1 MAESFFNRVCR
12 VTVAERVIEYDP
24 TKGKTMSIE
33 FEHRQVLEKFNTT
46 TLRIFNPAPATIKAF
61 EPTSDNTTGE
71 EIRANIVIEA
81 GYQDALREVIS
92 GQVTEFTVEKEGN
105 DRVLEAELSDNFR
118 FVGSTVGKSLKK
130 VKASAVLRALGG
142 VAAKYIEVAEDKYY
156 ERLTVLGASEMVRKL
171 ARATKSTFYFRN
183 GRLRVIPNALQ
194 PGTVDW
200 AVDFNTGLVKTPKR
214 FGRDETSK
222 KRQPEKGYLLNTLF
236 APNRGVGDTVSFPI
250 PTGATSSGVIIEAE
264 KSFSTFGDAGAE
276 FRVKEAA

>member
-1 MAESFFNRVCR
+1 MAESYFNRVCR
-12 VTVAERVIEYDP
+12 VTVGERVIEYDP
-24 TKGKTMSIE
+24 AKKLTMSIE

-46 TLRIFNPAPATIKAF
+46 TMRIYNPASATVKAF
-61 EPTSDNTTGE
+61 EPTKDKATGE
-71 EIRANIVIEA
+71 EIRADITIEA
-81 GYQDALREVIS
+81 GYQDALREVIT
-92 GQVTEFTVEKEGN
+92 GQVTEFTVSKEGN

-142 VAAKYIEVAEDKYY
+142 VNIKYIEVGEDKYY
-156 ERLTVLGASEMVRKL
+156 ERLTIIGASEMVRKL

-183 GRLRVIPNALQ
+183 GRLRVLPNTLL

-200 AVDFNTGLVKTPKR
+200 SVDFDTGLIKSPKR

-236 APNRGVGDTVSFPI
+236 APNKGVGDTVSFP
-250 PTGATSSGVIIEAE
+250 TLDGGTTSGVIIEAQ